1 MKLENEDIRDYG
13 NTEFQ
18 NKCEN
23 LLNEI
28 SISFKRYKFFDV
40 YLQYINKEISIE
52 DVENFIYK
60 KISELNEY
68 DRHDLNQMYKML
80 SVENCWYREYEI
92 GDILHNQLIK
102 FWYE

>member
-1 MKLENEDIRDYG
+1 MENEDVRDYG

-18 NKCEN
+18 NKCEK

-28 SISFKRYKFFDV
+28 SITFKRYKFIDV
-40 YLQYINKEISIE
+40 YLRYINKEISIK

-68 DRHDLNQMYKML
+68 DRHDLNQMHAML
-80 SVENCWYREYEI
+80 SKKNCWYIEYDI
-92 GDILHNQLIK
+92 GNILHKQLIK
-102 FWYE
+102 FWYK